1 MSVATTLP
9 VRFQDVDAAGVLFF
23 GRIYDYCHQ
32 AYEELWA
39 AAGVDRAWIFAGADF
54 LIPIA
59 HSEADYKAPLRHGE
73 RATVRVDVTHVG
85 RASFRLGYRVTGPEG
100 EHDLRA
106 TAKTVHAFVARETMR
121 PIPIPEE
128 LRVFLLGHLVEEALP
143 HDAPK
148 QLS

>member
-1 MSVATTLP
+1 MSVRASLP

-39 AAGVDRAWIFAGADF
+39 AVGVDRAWIFSGADF

-73 RATVRVDVTHVG
+73 RVDVRVDVTHVG
-85 RASFRLGYRVTGPEG
+85 RASFHLAYRVTGPEG
-100 EHDLRA
+100 DGDLRA
-106 TAKTVHAFVARETMR
+106 TAKTVHAFVARGTMR

-128 LRVFLLGHLVEEALP
+128 LRVFLLRHLVQEPVA
-143 HDAPK
+143 HHAPK
-148 QLS
+148 

>member
-1 MSVATTLP
+1 MSVRASLP

-39 AAGVDRAWIFAGADF
+39 AAGVDRAWIFSGADF

-73 RATVRVDVTHVG
+73 RVDVRVDVTHVG
-85 RASFRLGYRVTGPEG
+85 RASFHLAYRVTGPRG
-100 EHDLRA
+100 DGDLRA

-128 LRVFLLGHLVEEALP
+128 LRVFLLRHLVQEPVAHHP
-143 HDAPK
+143 PK
-148 QLS
+148 